1 MSHFQTPFSTKV
13 SCAKAGL
20 LSLISRTSFDVSFL
34 GKFAIFCLQSWVNME
49 YMEEV
54 LLLLLFLPKILGSL
68 ESRFTWKPSIAW
80 GICSP
85 FWKDFFLF
93 NNSFKKVGKP
103 MVLGGETNLPHGHPF
118 VNIFQWRG
126 GHFCVDL
133 TSCFFCFQK
142 NSVLFPTSKL
152 FLVGIL
158 WLKPRDWD
166 EIQNEEE
173 ITHCWK
179 CSLANDDL
187 NPKTKR
193 PLYYMSGSRRTTL
206 ERRP

>member
-1 MSHFQTPFSTKV
+1 MSHFQTPFST

-103 MVLGGETNLPHGHPF
+103 MVLGAKQTYPMVTLLWTFFNEEEA
-118 VNIFQWRG
+118 IFALILR
-126 GHFCVDL
+126 HV
-133 TSCFFCFQK
+133 FFCFQK
-142 NSVLFPTSKL
+142 NSVLFPTSI
-152 FLVGIL
+152 FPLVGIL